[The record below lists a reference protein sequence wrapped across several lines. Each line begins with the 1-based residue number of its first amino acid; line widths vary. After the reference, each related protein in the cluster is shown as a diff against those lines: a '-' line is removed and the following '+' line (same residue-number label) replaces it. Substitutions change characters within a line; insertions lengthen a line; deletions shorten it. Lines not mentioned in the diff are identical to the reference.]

1 MTSTFP
7 MPDDIPIEDCA
18 SFFVNPYTAVGLL
31 DIAKQCGSNAFVHT
45 AAASQLG
52 QMMNKLAIKEDMQ
65 IINIVR
71 RQEQKELLEK
81 LGAKHNIVMGGLEVE
96 VWKNA
101 LKEKVKELGAT
112 CAFDAVAGDMS
123 GHLLDVLPKIGQVHV
138 YGRLGGN
145 ASGINPVDLIYRE
158 KQLKGFYL
166 TSWLMSG
173 GPVKIGMRLLSS
185 LSSGKLVNSGLGE
198 GGWCSSQ
205 FEDITME
212 KVHAE
217 VTKDDWTQAESP
229 ILRVERV
236 VVSSNKCI

>member
-7 MPDDIPIEDCA
+7 MPDDVPIEDCA
-18 SFFVNPYTAVGLL
+18 SFFVNPYTAVGIL
-31 DIAKQCGSNAFVHT
+31 DTAKQNGSNAFVHT

-52 QMMNKLAIKEDMQ
+52 QMMNKLAIKEDIE

-71 RQEQKELLEK
+71 REEQKELLEK
-81 LGAKHNIVMGGLEVE
+81 VGAKHIIVTGGVEVE
-96 VWKNA
+96 TWKA
-101 LKEKVKELGAT
+101 ELKEKVKELGAT

-123 GHLLDVLPKIGQVHV
+123 GHLLDVLPKKGELYI

-145 ASGINPVDLIYRE
+145 ASGINPVNLIYRE

-173 GPVKIGMRLLSS
+173 NPVNIGMRLLSA
-185 LSSGKLVNSGLGE
+185 GKTVNSGLSE

-212 KVHAE
+212 NVHEE
-217 VTKDDWTQAESP
+217 VTKGLEGSMTGRK
-229 ILRVERV
+229 LRVRMSE
-236 VVSSNKCI
+236 